1 MKIQNSIYVLLYLFF
16 TSCVSSIPMS
26 QNFYKS
32 TKVGIILQVDSIGLY
47 RTGAQGLLDIA
58 LTMGNKYRQPLKNVE
73 TIVNP
78 TEKLKLEIAKVLQA
92 KNKQY
97 DFIEENIDFN
107 KIKKFEKTGEGKFY
121 NKDIREFK
129 AKYNIDEVMIIKVN
143 YGLLVSY
150 YSMIEIGWQ
159 GQAVISNSVVD
170 LNNNALLFQDRVAA
184 LEKLKGKWNTPPDY
198 QNLTNAIQNAI
209 NKCLTLQKTK
219 L

>member
-1 MKIQNSIYVLLYLFF
+1 MKIQNSLYLLLCLFF
-16 TSCVSSIPMS
+16 TGCASSIPMN

-47 RTGAQGLLDIA
+47 RAGAQGLLDMA

-73 TIVNP
+73 AVVNP
-78 TEKLKLEIAKVLQA
+78 TEKLKFEIAKVLQA

-129 AKYNIDEVMIIKVN
+129 SKYNVDEVMIIQVN

-170 LNNNALLFQDRVAA
+170 LNNNALLFQDRVSA
-184 LEKLKGKWNTPPDY
+184 LEKLKGKWNTPPSY
-198 QNLTNAIQNAI
+198 QNLITAIKDAI
-209 NKCLTLQKTK
+209 NKCFTLHKVK